1 MAMRSPQRAKPKPAV
16 RPSKNAAPKKAAP
29 KKMGASIGRNSI
41 KQHLHAYFYSH
52 AQGLFSSLGRL
63 ARAPITSAMTI
74 AVLAIAISLAGGFYI
89 LVANAQ
95 QLTGNLES
103 SNQISLFL
111 KQDISDSEGRKLADK
126 LDDSPDIGSVEVI
139 SKQRGMEEFRTY
151 SGFGEALD
159 ALDENPLPIV
169 LQVVPKNSLDDL
181 QIIEPL
187 LHRFNALPEVDFVQM
202 DMQWVKRLQSM
213 MELAKRG
220 VTVLSLLLSMAVL
233 FITGNTIRL
242 ELHNRREE
250 VVIAKLIGATDAF
263 IQRPF
268 LYVGFWYGLLAGIFA
283 WFIDTVMMLILRQP
297 MEKLSALYDS
307 HFRALFFS
315 YSESFLLLA
324 ITAML
329 GVIGSWIVLVYQLR
343 KLNPE

>member
-1 MAMRSPQRAKPKPAV
+1 MATLKTRRPPPKPAV
-16 RPSKNAAPKKAAP
+16 RAA
-29 KKMGASIGRNSI
+29 KKMGASIGRRSI
-41 KQHLHAYFYSH
+41 GHRVQSYFYSH
-52 AQGLFSSLGRL
+52 AHGLFSSLGRL
-63 ARAPITSAMTI
+63 ARAPFSSAMTI
-74 AVLAIAISLAGGFYI
+74 AVLAIAISLAGGFFL

-111 KQDISDSEGRKLADK
+111 KQDISDAEGRKLAGK
-126 LDDSPDIGSVEVI
+126 LTNSPDVASVEVI
-139 SKQRGMEEFRTY
+139 SKQRGMDEFRAY
-151 SGFGEALD
+151 SGFGEALS
-159 ALDENPLPIV
+159 ALEENPLPVV
-169 LQVVPKNSLDDL
+169 LQVQPKNTLDDPAV
-181 QIIEPL
+181 IEPL
-187 LHRFNALPEVDFVQM
+187 LNRFNALPEVDFAQT

-307 HFRALFFS
+307 QFRSLFFS

-324 ITAML
+324 TAAML

>member
-1 MAMRSPQRAKPKPAV
+1 MAMRSPHRAKPKPAA
-16 RPSKNAAPKKAAP
+16 RPTKKAPPKKNALKKV
-29 KKMGASIGRNSI
+29 GASIGRSSI

-63 ARAPITSAMTI
+63 SRAPITSAMTI

-111 KQDISDSEGRKLADK
+111 KQDIGDAEGRKLAGE
-126 LDDSPDIGSVEVI
+126 LDDRPDIASIEVI

-159 ALDENPLPIV
+159 ALDENPLPVV
-169 LQVVPKNSLDDL
+169 LQVVPKNALDDP

-187 LHRFNALPEVDFVQM
+187 MSRFNALPEVDFVQM
-202 DMQWVKRLQSM
+202 DMQWVKRLHSM
-213 MELAKRG
+213 MELADRG
-220 VTVLSLLLSMAVL
+220 ATVLSLLLSMAVL
-233 FITGNTIRL
+233 VITGNTIRL

-307 HFRALFFS
+307 QFRALFFS
-315 YSESFLLLA
+315 YAESFQLLA
-324 ITAML
+324 IAAML

-343 KLNPE
+343 KLNPQ